1 MINLK
6 ESNKT
11 ITSNKTKHVE
21 TQKKLTDQTNKT
33 AQISRKRCDFLFG
46 RMYFTGDDG
55 YQDFLVFAPI
65 LVSLTLTKDT
75 TWISNRISSE
85 KLNHFM
91 LTMSRPCII

>member
-33 AQISRKRCDFLFG
+33 AQISEKRCDFLLG
-46 RMYFTGDDG
+46 RLYFTGDDG
-55 YQDFLVFAPI
+55 
-65 LVSLTLTKDT
+65 
-75 TWISNRISSE
+75 
-85 KLNHFM
+85 
-91 LTMSRPCII
+91 

>member
-1 MINLK
+1 MINLR

-33 AQISRKRCDFLFG
+33 ARCNFLFG